1 MMLDKSGWQE
11 RWLALAQ
18 EWGVRLSEAGL
29 DGLALTLVRAAR
41 PLGPLLAST
50 AWVMQ
55 PGLGSFGYGQ
65 AAGALADLLDDPQGI
80 ERLIACFESADR
92 EDETCQR

>member
-18 EWGVRLSEAGL
+18 EWRVRLSEAGL
-29 DGLALTLVRAAR
+29 DGLALTLIRAAR

-50 AWVMQ
+50 VWVVQ
-55 PGLGSFGYGQ
+55 PGLGTLGYGQ

-80 ERLIACFESADR
+80 ERLAACFEGANC
-92 EDETCQR
+92 ECKVEQR